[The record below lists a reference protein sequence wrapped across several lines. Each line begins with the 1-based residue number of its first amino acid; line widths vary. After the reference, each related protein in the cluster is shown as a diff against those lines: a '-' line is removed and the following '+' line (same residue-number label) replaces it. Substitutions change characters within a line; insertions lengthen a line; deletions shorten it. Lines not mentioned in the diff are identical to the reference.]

1 MPYGRNINLLN
12 LDRWH
17 RPSDMAHGF
26 QQLLASYVCSD
37 VKGTQ
42 LNKPTENIWWLWI
55 FRNIEPLAEATTVVT
70 VCY

>member
-1 MPYGRNINLLN
+1 MTDGIDLVIWLTVFSNYLQVTC
-12 LDRWH
+12 
-17 RPSDMAHGF
+17 AH

-37 VKGTQ
+37 VKGKQ